1 MISVN
6 KVFYAHSERFQMQ
19 NMNVHIKA
27 GEVVSL
33 IGPNGSGKST
43 LLRLIARLLKQS
55 EGDIVLDG
63 KSIHTMKSAD
73 VAKQLAMLPQM
84 HDHQLDLTVKELIE
98 FGRGPHK
105 SWRDR
110 LNKEDE
116 EIVDWALSVT
126 NLEGYEYRLLQ
137 SLSGGERQRAWI
149 AMTLAQ
155 RTNVLLL
162 DEPTTFLDIVH
173 QLEVMELV
181 KRLNEEFGMTIIM
194 VLHDINQAAQYSDR
208 LLVLKRGKLQYDG
221 IPEEV
226 LCHEMFQHVFGI
238 DVDIF
243 QGSDKPFFT
252 PKRISKK
259 RRSKMRTEERITTEL
274 VREFVMAA
282 HGDLE
287 KVQELLA
294 ESPSLLHAS
303 YNWGGSDWESALGA
317 AAHVG
322 RKDIALY
329 LLEKGARMDIFA
341 AAMLGELEVV
351 QAILVAQPEA
361 LRASGP
367 HGISLL
373 QHARMG
379 GEKSTACI

>member
-27 GEVVSL
+27 GEIVSL

-55 EGDIVLDG
+55 EGNIILDG
-63 KSIHTMKSAD
+63 TNIHTMKSAD

-84 HDHQLDLTVKELIE
+84 HDHQLDLTVKELIQ

-105 SWRDR
+105 SWSSR

-208 LLVLKRGKLQYDG
+208 LLVLKRGKIQYDG
-221 IPEEV
+221 VPEEV
-226 LCHEMFQHVFGI
+226 LCQQMFQHVFGI
-238 DVDIF
+238 EVDIF

-259 RRSKMRTEERITTEL
+259 GE
-274 VREFVMAA
+274 
-282 HGDLE
+282 
-287 KVQELLA
+287 
-294 ESPSLLHAS
+294 
-303 YNWGGSDWESALGA
+303 
-317 AAHVG
+317 
-322 RKDIALY
+322 
-329 LLEKGARMDIFA
+329 ARCK
-341 AAMLGELEVV
+341 
-351 QAILVAQPEA
+351 Q
-361 LRASGP
+361 
-367 HGISLL
+367 
-373 QHARMG
+373 
-379 GEKSTACI
+379 KSVLPLN

>member
-27 GEVVSL
+27 GEIVSL

-55 EGDIVLDG
+55 EGNIILDG
-63 KSIHTMKSAD
+63 TNIHTMKSAD

-84 HDHQLDLTVKELIE
+84 HDHQLDLTVKELIGWE
-98 FGRGPHK
+98 EVYK
-105 SWRDR
+105 SWSSR

-116 EIVDWALSVT
+116 EIIEWALSVT

-208 LLVLKRGKLQYDG
+208 LLVLKRGKIQYDG
-221 IPEEV
+221 VPEEV
-226 LCHEMFQHVFGI
+226 LCQQMFQHVFGLKL
-238 DVDIF
+238 IF
-243 QGSDKPFFT
+243 FKGVTSHFLH
-252 PKRISKK
+252 RN
-259 RRSKMRTEERITTEL
+259 
-274 VREFVMAA
+274 EFV
-282 HGDLE
+282 
-287 KVQELLA
+287 K
-294 ESPSLLHAS
+294 
-303 YNWGGSDWESALGA
+303 
-317 AAHVG
+317 
-322 RKDIALY
+322 R
-329 LLEKGARMDIFA
+329 
-341 AAMLGELEVV
+341 
-351 QAILVAQPEA
+351 
-361 LRASGP
+361 
-367 HGISLL
+367 
-373 QHARMG
+373 
-379 GEKSTACI
+379 EKSDANRRTYYH

>member
-1 MISVN
+1 MLRLLVGNDYKYLLPLSCLGGGILLVFADAIARSWFDPIELPVGILLSFLGGPFFLYLIHRGENSVISVN

-105 SWRDR
+105 LWRGR

-137 SLSGGERQRAWI
+137 SLSGGKD
-149 AMTLAQ
+149 
-155 RTNVLLL
+155 N
-162 DEPTTFLDIVH
+162 
-173 QLEVMELV
+173 
-181 KRLNEEFGMTIIM
+181 
-194 VLHDINQAAQYSDR
+194 
-208 LLVLKRGKLQYDG
+208 
-221 IPEEV
+221 
-226 LCHEMFQHVFGI
+226 
-238 DVDIF
+238 
-243 QGSDKPFFT
+243 
-252 PKRISKK
+252 
-259 RRSKMRTEERITTEL
+259 
-274 VREFVMAA
+274 
-282 HGDLE
+282 
-287 KVQELLA
+287 
-294 ESPSLLHAS
+294 
-303 YNWGGSDWESALGA
+303 ALG
-317 AAHVG
+317 
-322 RKDIALY
+322 
-329 LLEKGARMDIFA
+329 
-341 AAMLGELEVV
+341 
-351 QAILVAQPEA
+351 
-361 LRASGP
+361 
-367 HGISLL
+367 L
-373 QHARMG
+373 Q
-379 GEKSTACI
+379 